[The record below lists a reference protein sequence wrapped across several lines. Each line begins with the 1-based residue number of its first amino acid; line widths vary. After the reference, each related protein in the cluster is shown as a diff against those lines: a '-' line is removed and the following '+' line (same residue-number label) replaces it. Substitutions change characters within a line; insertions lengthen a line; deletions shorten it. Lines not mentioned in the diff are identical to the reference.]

1 MRHSGVLPGISLYKN
16 RKINRHALHFVGGIF
31 SSEAISSLFLRGTG
45 FFCPDSAPCGH
56 SARSGRALLSP
67 CRALLS
73 PRRAMSS
80 PCRALF
86 SPRRALL
93 SPRRA
98 LLSPAGRCF
107 HRVGCCVSVSG
118 VVVAASGIVFTAP
131 GIVVAASGVVFTAS
145 GVVVAVSGVVVA
157 APGDGSAC
165 LPPVETYSG
174 RKKVR
179 KPSASGLFFGLS
191 VANYFA
197 RAFRLTSLA
206 ALSASFGFFEMAL
219 LS

>member
-31 SSEAISSLFLRGTG
+31 SSGAISSLFLRGTG

-73 PRRAMSS
+73 PCRALSSLRRALCLRVGRCRHRVGHCFHRAGHCCRRVGRCCRRPGVVFTASGVVS

-86 SPRRALL
+86 SPRR
-93 SPRRA
+93 
-98 LLSPAGRCF
+98 RCF
-107 HRVGCCVSVSG
+107 HRVGRCCRRVGRCCRRVGRRLRVS
-118 VVVAASGIVFTAP
+118 T
-131 GIVVAASGVVFTAS
+131 
-145 GVVVAVSGVVVA
+145 
-157 APGDGSAC
+157 
-165 LPPVETYSG
+165 SG

>member
-1 MRHSGVLPGISLYKN
+1 MRLSGVLPGISPYKN

-67 CRALLS
+67 CRVLL
-73 PRRAMSS
+73 S
-80 PCRALF
+80 PCRAL
-86 SPRRALL
+86 SSLRRALCL
-93 SPRRA
+93 RV
-98 LLSPAGRCF
+98 GRCRHRVGHCF
-107 HRVGCCVSVSG
+107 HRAGHCCRRVGRCCLRVRCCCLRVGRCCRRVGRRLRVS
-118 VVVAASGIVFTAP
+118 A
-131 GIVVAASGVVFTAS
+131 
-145 GVVVAVSGVVVA
+145 
-157 APGDGSAC
+157 
-165 LPPVETYSG
+165 SG

>member
-31 SSEAISSLFLRGTG
+31 FPGGHLFSFFARNGLFLPRFGPVRPFG
-45 FFCPDSAPCGH
+45 PFRPGVVVSV
-56 SARSGRALLSP
+56 SGVVVSVSGVVVAASGVV
-67 CRALLS
+67 S

-98 LLSPAGRCF
+98 LLSPAG
-107 HRVGCCVSVSG
+107 
-118 VVVAASGIVFTAP
+118 
-131 GIVVAASGVVFTAS
+131 VVFTAS
-145 GVVVAVSGVVVA
+145 GVVVSVSGVVVSVS
-157 APGDGSAC
+157 GDGSAC

>member
-31 SSEAISSLFLRGTG
+31 SSGAISSLFLRGTG

-73 PRRAMSS
+73 P
-80 PCRALF
+80 CRAL
-86 SPRRALL
+86 SSLRRALCL
-93 SPRRA
+93 RV
-98 LLSPAGRCF
+98 GRCRHRVGHCF
-107 HRVGCCVSVSG
+107 HR
-118 VVVAASGIVFTAP
+118 A
-131 GIVVAASGVVFTAS
+131 GVVFTAS
-145 GVVVAVSGVVVA
+145 GVVVAGRRCFHRVGRCCRRVGRCCRRVGRRLRVS
-157 APGDGSAC
+157 
-165 LPPVETYSG
+165 TSG

>member
-80 PCRALF
+80 LCRALF

-98 LLSPAGRCF
+98 LLSPAG
-107 HRVGCCVSVSG
+107 
-118 VVVAASGIVFTAP
+118 
-131 GIVVAASGVVFTAS
+131 VVFTAS
-145 GVVVAVSGVVVA
+145 GVVVSVSGVVVSVS
-157 APGDGSAC
+157 GDGSAC

>member
-98 LLSPAGRCF
+98 LFSPR
-107 HRVGCCVSVSG
+107 R
-118 VVVAASGIVFTAP
+118 
-131 GIVVAASGVVFTAS
+131 
-145 GVVVAVSGVVVA
+145 
-157 APGDGSAC
+157 
-165 LPPVETYSG
+165 
-174 RKKVR
+174 
-179 KPSASGLFFGLS
+179 
-191 VANYFA
+191 
-197 RAFRLTSLA
+197 
-206 ALSASFGFFEMAL
+206 AL
-219 LS
+219 LSPCRALLSPRRAMSSPCRALFSPRRALLSPRRALFSPRRALLSPCRALLSPRRATAPRVCLRSKHTPVEKKSGSHRPPDSSLGYLLRITSPEPSG

>member
-1 MRHSGVLPGISLYKN
+1 M
-16 RKINRHALHFVGGIF
+16 GGIF
-31 SSEAISSLFLRGTG
+31 FPGGFFVSFLQGKG
-45 FFCPDSAPCGH
+45 FFCPDSAPIQHRFGPVRPFGPFRPGVVFT
-56 SARSGRALLSP
+56 ASGVVSP

-73 PRRAMSS
+73 
-80 PCRALF
+80 L
-86 SPRRALL
+86 RRALL

-98 LLSPAGRCF
+98 LLSPCQVLLSPRRVFLSLRRAMFSPRRGWSPCRALLSPAGCCFHRAGRCF
-107 HRVGCCVSVSG
+107 HRAGRRLRVS
-118 VVVAASGIVFTAP
+118 A
-131 GIVVAASGVVFTAS
+131 
-145 GVVVAVSGVVVA
+145 
-157 APGDGSAC
+157 
-165 LPPVETYSG
+165 SG